1 MRRTSLEI
9 RGFQPV
15 GESTRIENLDG
26 NCYTITSEPTI
37 KGATHRVTLNMVRLG
52 AFNGPVMGY
61 RVAHCG
67 EGKINHKDFGMSF
80 SMMLDGRLIVSD
92 EVQILL
98 QGEVIEKGPEASANT
113 W

>member
-1 MRRTSLEI
+1 
-9 RGFQPV
+9 
-15 GESTRIENLDG
+15 
-26 NCYTITSEPTI
+26 
-37 KGATHRVTLNMVRLG
+37 VRFG
-52 AFNGPVMGY
+52 AFNDPVMGY

-80 SMMLDGRLIVSD
+80 SMMRDGKLIVSD

-98 QGEVIEKGPEASANT
+98 QGEVIEKRSETSANA